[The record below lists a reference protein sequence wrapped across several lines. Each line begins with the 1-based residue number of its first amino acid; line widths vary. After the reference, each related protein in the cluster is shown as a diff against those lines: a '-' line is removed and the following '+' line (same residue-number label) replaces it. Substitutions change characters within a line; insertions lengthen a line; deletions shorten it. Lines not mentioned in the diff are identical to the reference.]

1 MTTTWTARIAVGA
14 IGLAIAAGTWIDPH
28 ENAPPIER
36 AGWRVLQV
44 DLHAHT
50 TFSDGTFSPFDVVL
64 QARRR
69 GLDAVA
75 LTEHNLLFP
84 ARMARWFSQRIGGPT
99 VLLGEEVTSAR
110 AHVVALGLERAVAP
124 GPLNEVLAS
133 IHAQGGVAVAAH
145 PVKFFWKSIDP
156 VATDFDG
163 AEVMHPIAWSF
174 GRSGWRWSEM
184 RDWWLRVR
192 DEREKEGRPFAAIGS
207 SDAHFGATLGMDR
220 TFVFAR
226 DDGPESILEALRAGR
241 TVVWD
246 LEGNAYGDRALI
258 EALAHDPLPTK
269 DRHAYRPEGT
279 LDRVTGVLG
288 FLGVLLFVFFKRR
301 RDA

>member
-1 MTTTWTARIAVGA
+1 
-14 IGLAIAAGTWIDPH
+14 
-28 ENAPPIER
+28 
-36 AGWRVLQV
+36 VLQV

-50 TFSDGTFSPFDVVL
+50 TFSDGTFSPLDVVL

-75 LTEHNLLFP
+75 VTEHNLLFP
-84 ARMARWFSQRIGGPT
+84 ARMARWFSARIGGPT

-124 GPLNEVLAS
+124 GPLDEVLSA

-145 PVKFFWKSIDP
+145 PVKLFWRSIDP

-174 GRSGWRWSEM
+174 AGANADDKGGRSGWRWTEM

-192 DEREKEGRPFAAIGS
+192 DAREKEGRPFAAIGS

-226 DDGPESILEALRAGR
+226 DDDAGSILEALRAGR

-246 LEGNAYGDRALI
+246 LQGNAYGDRALI
-258 EALAHDPLPTK
+258 EALAHDPLPAK
-269 DRHAYRPEGT
+269 DRPPYRPEGA
-279 LDRVTGVLG
+279 LDRVTRALG
-288 FLGVLLFVFFKRR
+288 FFGVLLFVFFKRR
-301 RDA
+301 A